1 MSNGE
6 EDNKMATETN
16 TPNNEQDTGNNNSV
30 PQDTGS
36 DAITSDPILSKH
48 LDMAIEAQDGKPE
61 TKSGSKEPEG
71 KDADKAKGSE
81 AAKTDSTG
89 SEKDA
94 GTQPKPDKEGKK
106 DEGSARGPKDLV
118 LKGQGPDGTDLVIKG
133 GSERRFYEQ
142 LQNARQRNT
151 FLDNEIKARD
161 DRYNE
166 LKTKFD
172 TMQQT
177 VQSING
183 LPPAHMAT
191 AARLFTDLQ
200 RDPSSTLKKLLA
212 EAVALGH
219 TVEGIGQGVDIA
231 AITAA
236 VKAELGATKET
247 AKEPTEAEILANVT
261 TEVNNF
267 YSRYPDARVHD
278 TLLGSVMRDH
288 PDLTL
293 EGAYFQIKDAFAEK
307 GFDWSRSLEDNVR
320 DTQSSNAA
328 APNNEPATD
337 TRPMPG
343 GKSPVG
349 NEPIEKHGDV
359 VASENADYGD
369 IVKSAMKDAGFN
381 I

>member
-1 MSNGE
+1 
-6 EDNKMATETN
+6 MATET
-16 TPNNEQDTGNNNSV
+16 TGTNNEQDTGNNNSV
-30 PQDTGS
+30 PQDTGT
-36 DAITSDPILSKH
+36 DVVTSDPILSKH
-48 LDMAIEAQDGKPE
+48 LDIAIEAQDGKPE
-61 TKSGSKEPEG
+61 TKSASKEPESKNADTTKG
-71 KDADKAKGSE
+71 SETAKADSTGDKKDAD
-81 AAKTDSTG
+81 
-89 SEKDA
+89 
-94 GTQPKPDKEGKK
+94 TQPKSDKETKK
-106 DEGSARGPKDLV
+106 DDGSSRGPKDLV

-142 LQNARQRNT
+142 LQNARQRNS
-151 FLDNEIKARD
+151 FLDNELKARD
-161 DRYNE
+161 ERYNT
-166 LKTKFD
+166 LKTQFD

-177 VQSING
+177 VQSVNG

-200 RDPSSTLKKLLA
+200 RDPSGTLKKLLA

-236 VKAELGATKET
+236 VKSELGAKET
-247 AKEPTEAEILANVT
+247 ATEPTEAEVLADVT
-261 TEVNNF
+261 KQVDNF
-267 YSRYPDARVHD
+267 YNRYPDARVHD
-278 TLLGSVMRDH
+278 QLLGSVMRDH
-288 PDLTL
+288 PDLSL
-293 EGAYFQIKDAFAEK
+293 EGAYFQIKDGFAEK

-320 DTQSSNAA
+320 DLQSSTDA
-328 APNNEPATD
+328 APNNTPTQD